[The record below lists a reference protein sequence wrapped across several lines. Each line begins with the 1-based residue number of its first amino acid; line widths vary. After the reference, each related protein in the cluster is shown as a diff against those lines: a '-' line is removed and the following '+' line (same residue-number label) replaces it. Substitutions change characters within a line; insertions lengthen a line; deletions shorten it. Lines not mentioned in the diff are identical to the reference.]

1 MKFDSEISVP
11 KIFKADDFDIYLHM
25 LWMLLFLL
33 DMESPKTD
41 KNDILHP
48 RFVYGLPFRGEN
60 WPSRKVIVGL
70 LTTIFKYLTLNDPK
84 SCIKLYKLIFKS
96 LWS

>member
-1 MKFDSEISVP
+1 
-11 KIFKADDFDIYLHM
+11 
-25 LWMLLFLL
+25 MLLFLL

-60 WPSRKVIVGL
+60 
-70 LTTIFKYLTLNDPK
+70 
-84 SCIKLYKLIFKS
+84 
-96 LWS
+96 